1 MPKIKSSSSRWADLM
16 TDPFI
21 DIKRKIGFVAR
32 DLSEFRDAQVALAI
46 QSLAQRADSTDNA
59 PLKKVLLTMYKE
71 FEQANFQEIVKEVS
85 DATGADPEQIADE
98 RARTPEQ
105 QKAWIAA
112 ITRIQNAKIEAFV
125 NSNYLVA
132 LSFLDNEK
140 SIFCADD
147 ATNEDSEG
155 IRDRDPAG
163 FKESFLWYYFTTRP
177 DIRPSALEGL
187 TPADKE
193 PIIASYRRFESFLL
207 EFFGDTEK
215 AVECTDEEFFQ
226 AVKAFVVH
234 ENPAKAEDIIEQLKS
249 VLPKNYVMPNNK
261 LANKATGLVD
271 AGKTNL
277 IVSRKNAKKQILT
290 SCTLSYEGDEN
301 IKLRGKQSFT
311 EYDRNVYDAVSS
323 LYVYG
328 DQSHIVTPAMVY
340 RTMAGMTETE
350 KPTPAQIEAVTRSL
364 DKMRFI
370 RAEIDCTQ
378 ELQDR
383 NITMD
388 SKQINSGV
396 IDTYLLAAD
405 LITVSAGGQVV
416 KAYRIL
422 KTPILYEYS
431 SAIGQT
437 LTLKSASA
445 LLDIKELDRAG
456 NITTRSLANTESR
469 ILIRGYLLRRIEGMK
484 KEKNGLSSYVI
495 SLYDYQ
501 RDGELHQGLYSIAG
515 RTDPTRTEAQ
525 RIRDDAEKMLA
536 YWKATGYIKN
546 YATKKTGKKITG
558 ITLFV

>member
-1 MPKIKSSSSRWADLM
+1 MSKAKNTSQWADLM
-16 TDPFI
+16 TNPFV
-21 DIKRKIGFVAR
+21 DIKRKMGFVTR
-32 DLSEFRDAQVALAI
+32 DMSELRDAQTALSVL
-46 QSLAQRADSTDNA
+46 SLAQLAESSGSASLKST
-59 PLKKVLLTMYKE
+59 LHKLYKE
-71 FEQANFQEIVKEVS
+71 FEQAHFQEIVKEVS

-98 RARTPEQ
+98 SARTQEQ

-112 ITRIQNAKIEAFV
+112 ITRIQNARIDAFA
-125 NSNYLVA
+125 NSNYMVA
-132 LSFLDNEK
+132 LSFLDSVLDSEK
-140 SIFCADD
+140 DIFC
-147 ATNEDSEG
+147 S
-155 IRDRDPAG
+155 DPAEKDDIVDPIG
-163 FKESFLWYYFTTRP
+163 IKESFLWYYFTTRP
-177 DIRPSALEGL
+177 AIRPSATEGL

-193 PIIASYRRFESFLL
+193 PIIALYKRFELF
-207 EFFGDTEK
+207 FVDHFGDPQR
-215 AVECTDEEFFQ
+215 ALECTDEEFIQ
-226 AVKAFVVH
+226 VVKAFIVR
-234 ENPAKAEDIIEQLKS
+234 ENPTKAEDIIEQLKS
-249 VLPKNYVMPNNK
+249 VLPEKFVIPNNK
-261 LANKATGLVD
+261 LANKAKELVD
-271 AGKTNL
+271 GEKTDL
-277 IVSRKNAKKQILT
+277 IVSRKNAKKRILT

-301 IKLRGKQSFT
+301 VKLSGKQSFT

-328 DQSHIVTPAMVY
+328 DQSHVVTPAMVY
-340 RTMAGMTETE
+340 RTMTGMTESE
-350 KPTPAQIEAVTRSL
+350 KPTPAQIEAVTHSL

-370 RAEIDCTQ
+370 RAQINCTD
-378 ELQDR
+378 ELQAR
-383 NITMD
+383 QIKLN

-431 SAIGQT
+431 SALGQA
-437 LTLKSASA
+437 LTIESASYR
-445 LLDIKELDRAG
+445 LDIKELDRAG
-456 NITTRSLANTESR
+456 NITTRSLPNTESR

-484 KEKNGLSSYVI
+484 KEKNGLNSYTI

-536 YWKATGYIKN
+536 YWKATRYIKG

-558 ITLFV
+558 FLLYV